1 MTDEVVVQT
10 IAEHYQKTFE
20 ITHETWKER
29 NNLFVYLVL
38 TTSVGLLML
47 LRVPQLNSL
56 LVDAIAKLLGITDPA
71 RIAQLYKDFPFDI
84 LLSVFLVIIFYFMQ
98 KLYSTNLSVMRNYLY
113 MGAVE
118 DEIRQ
123 HLGLSAGSVAFTREG
138 RFYWGERT
146 MTQKISKWYFVV
158 VISILLL
165 PFLILKLANDVSL
178 GNGLVM
184 VADFLV
190 ALMTLAYFIEYAR
203 STVTLD
209 VPKFLKPTPAGHA
222 KSDKKK

>member
-113 MGAVE
+113 LGAVE

-209 VPKFLKPTPAGHA
+209 VPRFLKPTPAGHA
-222 KSDKKK
+222 KPDKKK

>member
-56 LVDAIAKLLGITDPA
+56 LVDAIAKLLGITDLT